1 MESPQTDGSNH
12 ERWVGPRKIERGIYD
27 FHVQLAESAGQ
38 VAGGLWHRPE
48 PEVEQL
54 ATLRHALIVDEGIQM
69 SLTEWDRRR
78 GTAGMPLTVRERYDL
93 LAAYSLIDRTLPL
106 TRDERQEL
114 RRVAGSPTD
123 PPDTW
128 EAQASERDRALRAKW
143 DSWVDRG
150 GYAGLAGYKNE
161 RAGNVDV
168 VSEACQR
175 IAEVLETALSD

>member
-1 MESPQTDGSNH
+1 M
-12 ERWVGPRKIERGIYD
+12 
-27 FHVQLAESAGQ
+27 AESAGL

-54 ATLRHALIVDEGIQM
+54 ATLRHALIVDEGIQF
-69 SLTEWDRRR
+69 SLSKVDRRR
-78 GTAGMPLTVRERYDL
+78 GTGGMPLTLRERYDL
-93 LAAYSLIDRTLPL
+93 LAAYSLIDRMLPL

-114 RRVAGSPTD
+114 RRAAGSPTD

-128 EAQASERDRALRAKW
+128 EAQATERDRALRAKW
-143 DSWVDRG
+143 DSWVESG

-161 RAGNVDV
+161 RAGKVDI

-175 IAEVLETALSD
+175 IADVLEPVLVID